1 VPQLAEWS
9 PAGFAVEQ
17 VAEAEL
23 GRGGDITRG
32 RAQRRARRRFASEDR
47 SASPVVLDV
56 PSGMADDVCAQWR
69 DRNHTVAPGHDCC
82 LIATVLLCLCMG

>member
-1 VPQLAEWS
+1 M
-9 PAGFAVEQ
+9 EQ
-17 VAEAEL
+17 VVEAEL

-32 RAQRRARRRFASEDR
+32 RAQRRARRRFAPEDR

-56 PSGMADDVCAQWR
+56 PSGMAGDVHAQWR

-82 LIATVLLCLCMG
+82 LVTIVLLCLCVG